1 MTNVPTCLNN
11 LRTKVNDLDVGKL
24 KTVPVDFK
32 VLSDVAHNEYVK
44 NRKFNKLV
52 TKVNNLKKNFMQL
65 LWLTSMNTAQIN
77 KIQKKF
83 GDIDKKKYQV
93 QMI

>member
-1 MTNVPTCLNN
+1 MNN

-32 VLSDVAHNEYVK
+32 ILSDVAHNEYVK
-44 NRKFNKLV
+44 NRKFNQLV
-52 TKVNNLKKNFMQL
+52 TKVNNLKKKIPHATT
-65 LWLTSMNTAQIN
+65 LTHIN
-77 KIQKKF
+77 EYSTDKQNSKKI